1 MEFEYSFLAKYL
13 AGNGSAEEL
22 SAIRVWANE
31 SGRNAAIWKE
41 VIALRMKENFD
52 RFNTPEEIDKAL
64 SAIQERVERK
74 KFRLSFRHALR
85 YAAAF
90 LLVLGSAVGYA
101 WYSQHQDKDYLS
113 IIVEPNTDVK
123 KIALQDGS
131 EVWLR
136 GGTVLRIPDN
146 FSPENRSVS
155 VNGEAFFSVKKDSL
169 SPFVVKANDIYVKV
183 LGTSFNLKTDD
194 NSGNVET
201 TLVSGHVVLMEDD
214 EKNILDMQP
223 GEKVLFNADDKTLQI
238 ERVDVNLQGL
248 WRLNQY
254 VLEDMTLEEITERI
268 ADAYQVRFNFSK
280 KPSDKK
286 KYRFVFHK
294 EESIEEVCS
303 NLEYIAPIRCRQD
316 GEEIFVTYQ
325 K

>member
-22 SAIRVWANE
+22 SAIRTWAKE
-31 SGRNAAIWKE
+31 SERNAAVWKE
-41 VIALRMKENFD
+41 VIALRMKDNFD
-52 RFNTPEEIDKAL
+52 RFNTPEQIDKAL

-74 KFRLSFRHALR
+74 KFRLSFRHALQ
-85 YAAAF
+85 YAAVL
-90 LLVLGSAVGYA
+90 LLVLGGTVGYIL
-101 WYSQHQDKDYLS
+101 YSQPHDDYLS
-113 IIVEPNTDVK
+113 IVVEPSTDVK

-136 GGTVLRIPDN
+136 GGTVLRIPDK
-146 FSPENRSVS
+146 FSPDNRSVS
-155 VNGEAFFSVKKDSL
+155 INGEAYFSVKKDSL

-201 TLVSGHVVLMEDD
+201 TLVSGHVVLMEED
-214 EKNILDMQP
+214 EKSILDMQP
-223 GEKVLFNADDKTLQI
+223 GEKVLFNAEDNTLKI

-248 WRLNQY
+248 WRLNQF
-254 VLEDMTLEEITERI
+254 VLENMTLREITERI
-268 ADAYQVRFNFSK
+268 AEVYKVRFNFSK
-280 KPSDKK
+280 KPSENK
-286 KYRFVFHK
+286 KYRFVFNK

-316 GEEIFVTYQ
+316 GKEIFVTY
-325 K
+325 KK

>member
-1 MEFEYSFLAKYL
+1 M
-13 AGNGSAEEL
+13 
-22 SAIRVWANE
+22 
-31 SGRNAAIWKE
+31 
-41 VIALRMKENFD
+41 
-52 RFNTPEEIDKAL
+52 
-64 SAIQERVERK
+64 
-74 KFRLSFRHALR
+74 
-85 YAAAF
+85 
-90 LLVLGSAVGYA
+90 GYA